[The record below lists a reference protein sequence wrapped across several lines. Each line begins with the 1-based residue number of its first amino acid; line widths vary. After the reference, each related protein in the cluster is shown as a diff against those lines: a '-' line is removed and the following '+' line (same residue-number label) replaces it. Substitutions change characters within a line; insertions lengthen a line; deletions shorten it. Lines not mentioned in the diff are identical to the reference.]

1 MDKKSPRTALAETI
15 ASLLEDCREARQRIT
30 DEGGL
35 KPAFAALARWQASRL
50 SHTHADLLASPRYGP
65 AASFVFTD
73 LYGDRDYSPRDKDLE
88 RVYPMMV
95 RIMPASALQS
105 IILALEAHAL
115 TQSLDIAMVEQ
126 FERLGGAADIS
137 AGRYAEAYRACAN
150 APLRRRQI
158 ELVLETGQVLDR
170 VVRHSLVY
178 NMIRLAHGPAHMAG
192 LGALHDFL
200 ERGFKAFRHMKG
212 AAGFLQTI
220 HDRESGIMD
229 SILAG
234 AAPETWAPA
243 ALI

>member
-1 MDKKSPRTALAETI
+1 MPKKSPRAALAEII

-30 DEGGL
+30 DQGGL
-35 KPAFAALARWQASRL
+35 KPAFAALARWQACRL
-50 SHTHADLLASPRYGP
+50 SYTHADLLASPRYGP

-73 LYGDRDYSPRDKDLE
+73 LYGDRDYSPRDEDLE

-95 RIMPASALQS
+95 RMMPASALQS

-126 FERLGGAADIS
+126 LERLGDAADIS
-137 AGRYAEAYRACAN
+137 AGSYAEAYRACAN
-150 APLRRRQI
+150 EPLRRRQI
-158 ELVLETGQVLDR
+158 DLVLETGQVLDR

-192 LGALHDFL
+192 FGALHDFL
-200 ERGFKAFRHMKG
+200 ERGFKAFRHMED
-212 AAGFLQTI
+212 ATEFLQTI
-220 HDRESGIMD
+220 HDREIGIMD

-234 AAPETWAPA
+234 AAPEDWAPA
-243 ALI
+243 ALT